1 MRLPGWFTENFRLKI
16 FALILTTLV
25 YGIVMAGRTYEREL
39 SFSVAVDGIGADQVL
54 VGQPP
59 EIRVRLAATPGGF
72 SGLSDA
78 SRRVI
83 HLTLPASGKGHFG
96 LSDADLPLPR
106 GVKALSISPASFD
119 LRIENLATKTLPVRV
134 ESKGTPATGHQVTS
148 LRPIPDKIQVR
159 GPQSVFASLSRVTA
173 EAIDVEGRDEDFS
186 ARARFT
192 TEMPFV
198 VLPSDGVDVAIG
210 IESTVGSRTLSKV
223 TVQLLGPRAERAS
236 LDRKSLQVR
245 LRGPRA
251 VLDELDAAALFATV
265 DLLALPSQLPG
276 TYAVTPR
283 LLNLPEEVEV
293 QRLSPETLK
302 LTLR

>member
-39 SFSVAVDGIGADQVL
+39 SFSVAIDGIGADKVL
-54 VGQPP
+54 VSQPP

-72 SGLSDA
+72 SGLGDA

-106 GVKALSISPASFD
+106 GVQALSISPASFD
-119 LRIENLATKTLPVRV
+119 LRIENLVTKTLPVRV
-134 ESKGTPATGHQVTS
+134 ESKGSPATGHQVTS

-159 GPQSVFASLSRVTA
+159 GPQSVFASLSHVTA

-210 IESTVGSRTLSKV
+210 IESTVGSRTLPKV
-223 TVQLLGPRAERAS
+223 AVQLLGPRSERAS

>member
-1 MRLPGWFTENFRLKI
+1 MRLPGWFTDNFRLKL
-16 FALILTTLV
+16 FALLLTTLV

-39 SFSVAVDGIGADQVL
+39 SFSVAVDGLGENQVL

-72 SGLSDA
+72 SGLGDA

-119 LRIENLATKTLPVRV
+119 LRLENLVTKTLPVRA
-134 ESKGTPATGHQVTS
+134 ESKGAPAIGHQVTS

-159 GPQSVFASLSRVTA
+159 GPQSVFASLSSVTT
-173 EAIDVEGRDEDFS
+173 EAIDVEGREEDFS
-186 ARARFT
+186 VRARFT
-192 TEMPFV
+192 TEIPFV
-198 VLPSDGVDVAIG
+198 VLPSDGIDVAVG
-210 IESTVGSRTLSKV
+210 IDSAVGSRSLTKV
-223 TVQLLGPRAERAS
+223 AIQLLGPHAERAS

-245 LRGPRA
+245 VRGPRA
-251 VLDELDAAALFATV
+251 VLDEIDPTALFATV

-276 TYAVTPR
+276 TYAVTPK
-283 LLNLPEEVEV
+283 LLNLPAEVEL
-293 QRLSPETLK
+293 QRLTPEILK